1 MPKSKNKRFAH
12 RKRKGGWLAGSSA
25 TQIICVSFLLLIA
38 VGTLLLTLPISS
50 KNGRLGVIDA
60 MFTATSATCVT
71 GLIVRDTWTQFSWF
85 GQAIIL
91 LLIQI
96 GGLGLVTLT
105 SFFAL
110 AARRR
115 MGFRDL
121 RLLGE
126 SVSAS
131 GLSQATEVLKI
142 VISLAALF
150 EAIGIVLLMFAFVP
164 QFGLEGI
171 WVSVFTAISAFCNA
185 GFDLFGRFGQYSSL
199 VPYVNNY
206 YVQAVIMFMIM
217 AGGLGFMV
225 WVEIGE
231 YRKKRRLSLNAQ
243 VVLAFSAI
251 LWVGGA
257 VLFGLM
263 EWNNPAT
270 MGGLS
275 VPGKIMASIFQS
287 VSTRTAGMNTV
298 DLAACGPITKLMMSI
313 LQFIG
318 AAPGSTG
325 GGVKVTTFAVII
337 LTIRSVAQGRDDCVI
352 ADHHI
357 ESKTVYRALTIIVLG
372 AVAALGSAV
381 VVYYNTSD
389 AVSVVDSIFESF
401 SAFGTVGLS
410 VGVTAQLNT
419 GAKLLYM
426 LVMFMGR
433 VGPVALA
440 ISLTAKPDD
449 NKRKIL
455 PVGQINVG

>member
-1 MPKSKNKRFAH
+1 MGKNKTK
-12 RKRKGGWLAGSSA
+12 KRTRRPNKGWLAGSSA
-25 TQIICVSFLLLIA
+25 TQTICISFLLVIA

-50 KNGRLGVIDA
+50 RTGRLGVIDA

-71 GLIVRDTWTQFSWF
+71 GLIVRDTWSQFSLF
-85 GQAIIL
+85 GQVIIL
-91 LLIQI
+91 MLIQV

-126 SVSAS
+126 SVSAD
-131 GLSQATEVLKI
+131 GLSKATEVLKI
-142 VISLAALF
+142 VIKLAAAF
-150 EAIGIVLLMFAFVP
+150 EAVGIVLLLFAFVP
-164 QFGLEGI
+164 QFGAEGV

-185 GFDLFGRFGQYSSL
+185 GFDLFGRFGAYSSL

-206 YVQAVIMFMIM
+206 YVQAVVMFMIM

-225 WVEIGE
+225 WVELAE
-231 YRKKRRLSLNAQ
+231 YRKKRRLSLHAK
-243 VVLAFSAI
+243 VVLQFSVI
-251 LWVGGA
+251 FWVGGA
-257 VLFGLM
+257 VLLALL
-263 EWNNPAT
+263 EWSNPRT

-275 VPGKIMASIFQS
+275 VPGKIMAALFQS
-287 VSTRTAGMNTV
+287 VSTRTAGMNTI
-298 DLAACGPITKLMMSI
+298 DLAACSPISKLLMSV

-325 GGVKVTTFAVII
+325 GGVKVTTFAVLI

-352 ADHHI
+352 GGHHI
-357 ESKTVYRALTIIVLG
+357 ESKTVYRALTIIVIG
-372 AVAALGSAV
+372 AVAAFGSAV
-381 VVYYNTSD
+381 VVYYNT
-389 AVSVVDSIFESF
+389 AETVSVIDCIFESC

-410 VGVTAQLNT
+410 VGVTGQLNT

-426 LVMFMGR
+426 ACMFMGR
-433 VGPVALA
+433 VSPVSLA

-449 NKRKIL
+449 NKRKVL
-455 PVGQINVG
+455 PVGHINVG